1 MEADHDHASGRATVP
16 EVSPHVPSTEAPF
29 ALGEVVGGVY
39 ELVAVLGQGGM
50 GTVYEA
56 EDRVL
61 SRRVA
66 LKVAFLGS
74 DALEREGRAL
84 AVLRHPGIP
93 TIFAAGSHRGHR
105 YLVMERLKGRSLE
118 QRIEE
123 TLSGGH
129 RFTIAEVLSTLR
141 RIADALSA
149 AHGVGVAHRD
159 LKPANVMV
167 CGKRLV
173 LVDFGLFVPEYDAE
187 RDPHIV
193 GSIEYMAPE
202 VLTKS
207 VKAGEGPAIDL
218 YALGVVGFELLTGR
232 TPYGTSSPSRVV
244 TGHVL
249 GAIPDVREL
258 RPETPLA
265 LAHLIRELLEKRPED
280 RPDGA
285 EAVVWRLANIAGE
298 HASHRARP
306 TRVFLVDDDPDVLHI
321 LERSL
326 RAALPGLEV
335 ESFLDAVAALERIDA
350 THVDV
355 VLVDLEMTAM
365 NGIELAMAVAA
376 IPDGRRP
383 RIVALTEA
391 ADERD
396 LALFRALGVWDFVPK
411 DGRFV
416 TATVRILGELRRS
429 LLPP

>member
-1 MEADHDHASGRATVP
+1 MEADRDHASGQATAPDPLPPVP
-16 EVSPHVPSTEAPF
+16 MADAPF

-39 ELVAVLGQGGM
+39 ELIAVLGQGGM

-61 SRRVA
+61 LRRVA
-66 LKVAFLGS
+66 LKVGLHGN

-93 TIFAAGSHRGHR
+93 AIFAAGSHQGVA
-105 YLVMERLKGRSLE
+105 YLVMERLRGRTLE

-123 TLSGGH
+123 TLTAGH
-129 RFTIAEVLSTLR
+129 QFTIGEAIETLR

-173 LVDFGLFVPEYDAE
+173 LVDFGLFIPEYDAE
-187 RDPHIV
+187 RDPHVV

-207 VKAGEGPAIDL
+207 VKVGEGPAIDL
-218 YALGVVGFELLTGR
+218 YALGVVGFELLAGR
-232 TPYGTSSPSRVV
+232 TPYGTSSPSKVV

-249 GAIPDVREL
+249 GPIPDVREF

-265 LAHLIRELLEKRPED
+265 LAHLIRQLLEKRPED
-280 RPDGA
+280 RPEGA
-285 EAVVWRLANIAGE
+285 EEVVWRLADVAGE
-298 HASHRARP
+298 HASHRNRA

-326 RAALPGLEV
+326 CAALPGLEV
-335 ESFLDAVAALERIDA
+335 ERFRDAAAALERIDA

-355 VLVDLEMTAM
+355 VLVDLEMPGM
-365 NGIELAMAVAA
+365 NGIELAMALAA
-376 IPDGRRP
+376 LPEGRRP
-383 RIVALTEA
+383 RVVALTEA

-416 TATVRILGELRRS
+416 SASVRVLGELRRS